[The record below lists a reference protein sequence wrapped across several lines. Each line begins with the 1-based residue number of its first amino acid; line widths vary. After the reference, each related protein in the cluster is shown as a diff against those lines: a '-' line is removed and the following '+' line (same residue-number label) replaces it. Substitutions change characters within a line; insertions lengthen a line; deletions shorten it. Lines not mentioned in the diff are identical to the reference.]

1 MHLGSLRTALYNYLL
16 AKATNGQFVLRIED
30 TDQSRLV
37 SDAEQ
42 RIYKDL
48 RWAGLIWD
56 EGPDLPGPYG
66 PYRQSERLSLYKEHA
81 DKLVREGKAYRC
93 FCSPEALEEQK
104 KRAHE
109 AGEPTL
115 YPGTC
120 RELSLEESDD
130 RAHKG
135 EPYAIRFKSA
145 EEPITIQDLVYGRF
159 KKNEAEDDYVILK
172 RDGFPT
178 YHFANVVDDRHMKI
192 THVVRGAEW
201 LVSTPKHVELYQAF
215 GWEPPQF
222 AHLGLLADRY
232 RQKLSKREDSANLQ
246 YYKDGHIL
254 PSALLNFVVL
264 LGWRA
269 PPAKGDVMSL
279 EEMIN
284 NFSLKFSKGDIIVS
298 LHKLPFLQ
306 EKHLE
311 RLIEKERKT
320 YAEHLLEENHFIKPL
335 KEAIEEVQQAKDQDV
350 LMAPGNLM
358 TAEIG
363 ARLPAPRIFD
373 ERFRRDLLRLVTSRR
388 VMLEKPAERFVDA
401 MWKLRYYIW
410 EVPTGV
416 LETAVREGKLEPVA
430 PADRAEQLGKAIS
443 FLADRLRAVDEAE
456 WTHEGLGK
464 AVKEIMGIT
473 EYWAFFEESKNAQTN
488 VYTPLRWALLAME
501 KGLPITT
508 TMEILGKEE
517 TIRRLE
523 VAQSAAALAAQP
535 LDNTKSKPKSKPKS

>member
-1 MHLGSLRTALYNYLL
+1 M
-16 AKATNGQFVLRIED
+16 
-30 TDQSRLV
+30 
-37 SDAEQ
+37 
-42 RIYKDL
+42 
-48 RWAGLIWD
+48 
-56 EGPDLPGPYG
+56 
-66 PYRQSERLSLYKEHA
+66 
-81 DKLVREGKAYRC
+81 
-93 FCSPEALEEQK
+93 
-104 KRAHE
+104 
-109 AGEPTL
+109 
-115 YPGTC
+115 
-120 RELSLEESDD
+120 
-130 RAHKG
+130 
-135 EPYAIRFKSA
+135 
-145 EEPITIQDLVYGRF
+145 
-159 KKNEAEDDYVILK
+159 
-172 RDGFPT
+172 
-178 YHFANVVDDRHMKI
+178 
-192 THVVRGAEW
+192 
-201 LVSTPKHVELYQAF
+201 
-215 GWEPPQF
+215 
-222 AHLGLLADRY
+222 
-232 RQKLSKREDSANLQ
+232 
-246 YYKDGHIL
+246 
-254 PSALLNFVVL
+254 
-264 LGWRA
+264 
-269 PPAKGDVMSL
+269 
-279 EEMIN
+279 
-284 NFSLKFSKGDIIVS
+284 S